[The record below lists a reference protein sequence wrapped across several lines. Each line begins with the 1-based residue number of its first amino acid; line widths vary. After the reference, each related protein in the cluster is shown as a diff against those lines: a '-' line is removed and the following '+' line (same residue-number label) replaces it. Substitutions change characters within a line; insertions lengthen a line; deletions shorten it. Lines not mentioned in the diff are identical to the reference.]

1 MSPICFYIFLFWT
14 WLTKKKKRKYICKHF
29 ISLFQF
35 LNQTK
40 HFFFHFKFKK
50 WTRLAE
56 NDYDDNSAA
65 YIRYKPR
72 PIEELVK
79 ITRFTKKEIQLMY
92 RGFKQVSYMQIFYF
106 SQV

>member
-1 MSPICFYIFLFWT
+1 MLFLT
-14 WLTKKKKRKYICKHF
+14 
-29 ISLFQF
+29 
-35 LNQTK
+35 
-40 HFFFHFKFKK
+40 
-50 WTRLAE
+50 E

-92 RGFKQVSYMQIFYF
+92 RGFKQV
-106 SQV
+106 